1 VSGGSSLLSIG
12 KSTES
17 KEYKASDPVGAEIAR
32 LQKGDQDVFPTNAN
46 KNAKNKNTQDLASL
60 LINDDAYKKADDK
73 KKGEMMSSVLNG
85 TDFKD
90 VNTSISNEDKLA
102 IMHAKQQ
109 GDKKDKWLEN
119 NDNAANFY
127 RAAYNNA
134 KANNTLTDKDE
145 NLNEKSGKKY
155 KMISAQVD
163 KDFGADQ
170 ELKRLYSA
178 ISKSEIKNY
187 FNHNSDMYDPELGER
202 LLAFDQARTAKGVSR
217 NSNFSDKPKYS
228 STTAKG
234 GSGKGGRRSG
244 GRSGSGSGSG
254 GKARGY
260 NMPTSLLSS
269 KSNSAPDIKRGERL
283 FKAPTLV
290 STAEKTKSRIP
301 NISIKKGIHL

>member
-1 VSGGSSLLSIG
+1 MDNKKRDTAGFTNTLKSRIPGLRQSVPVATDARGNEIVNTKQVSGGSSLLSIG
-12 KSTES
+12 KNTES

-90 VNTSISNEDKLA
+90 VNTSISSDDKLA

-119 NDNAANFY
+119 NDNAANYY
-127 RAAYNNA
+127 RADYNNA

-145 NLNEKSGKKY
+145 NLNEKAGKKY

-178 ISKSEIKNY
+178 IGSDEIKKY
-187 FNHNSDMYDPELGER
+187 FNPKSDMYDPE
-202 LLAFDQARTAKGVSR
+202 
-217 NSNFSDKPKYS
+217 
-228 STTAKG
+228 
-234 GSGKGGRRSG
+234 
-244 GRSGSGSGSG
+244 
-254 GKARGY
+254 
-260 NMPTSLLSS
+260 M
-269 KSNSAPDIKRGERL
+269 
-283 FKAPTLV
+283 
-290 STAEKTKSRIP
+290 
-301 NISIKKGIHL
+301 

>member
-1 VSGGSSLLSIG
+1 
-12 KSTES
+12 
-17 KEYKASDPVGAEIAR
+17 
-32 LQKGDQDVFPTNAN
+32 
-46 KNAKNKNTQDLASL
+46 

-90 VNTSISNEDKLA
+90 VNTSISSDDKLA

-119 NDNAANFY
+119 NDNAANYY
-127 RAAYNNA
+127 RADYNSA

-145 NLNEKSGKKY
+145 NLNEKAGKKY
-155 KMISAQVD
+155 KMISAQVA

-178 ISKSEIKNY
+178 IGSDEIKKY
-187 FNHNSDMYDPELGER
+187 FNPKSDMYDPEMGGR
-202 LLAFDQARTAKGVSR
+202 LLAFDQARTAKGVSL
-217 NSNFSDKPKYS
+217 NSNFSNKNKYD
-228 STTAKG
+228 AKKAREG
-234 GSGKGGRRSG
+234 
-244 GRSGSGSGSG
+244 SGSGSGSG
-254 GKARGY
+254 VKAKGY
-260 NMPTSLLSS
+260 NLPTSLLSG
-269 KSNSAPDIKRGERL
+269 KSNSAPAIKRGERL

-301 NISIKKGIHL
+301 NISVKKGIHL